1 MSVRNSKLRWWIDPM
16 GVIILSVLISVLWL
30 WIACSEF
37 QLLVDVTVD
46 TQGQQLITYISMTHS
61 SFITA
66 IGIVRASG
74 PKLLVEIDIVMDSA
88 ESLMATHDVAIPN
101 RLVWKR
107 PTIVNH
113 HNDGESHVVAM
124 RKLIVTCVQLII
136 VEPGRGLHLWD
147 CYFVRLLAVFAT
159 ADWYDYDALN
169 MSRHTSFTNY

>member
-1 MSVRNSKLRWWIDPM
+1 
-16 GVIILSVLISVLWL
+16 
-30 WIACSEF
+30 
-37 QLLVDVTVD
+37 
-46 TQGQQLITYISMTHS
+46 MTHS

-101 RLVWKR
+101 RLVWKG
-107 PTIVNH
+107 PTIVNY

-136 VEPGRGLHLWD
+136 VEPGRGLHL
-147 CYFVRLLAVFAT
+147 
-159 ADWYDYDALN
+159 
-169 MSRHTSFTNY
+169 